1 MKEQIGK
8 QALILKCNMRTYED
22 FLFHNIII
30 NDALAQDKMHHS

>member
-22 FLFHNIII
+22 LLFHIII